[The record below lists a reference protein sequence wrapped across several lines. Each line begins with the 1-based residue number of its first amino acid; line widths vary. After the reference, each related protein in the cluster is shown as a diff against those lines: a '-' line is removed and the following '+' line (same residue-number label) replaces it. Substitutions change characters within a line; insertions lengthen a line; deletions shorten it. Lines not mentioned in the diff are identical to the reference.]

1 MDFLELASRRQSTR
15 KYDINRPV
23 EPEKIERIIEAA
35 RLAPS
40 ACNAQPW
47 HFVVVNEAELIDE
60 AIDAISNPA
69 EGETQPVHFVI
80 VDEPELKNKVAD
92 AASARLLRMNHFT
105 KQAPIHILLVEEK
118 VNLSS
123 GIGGVIKDKHFAY
136 VDIGIAASH
145 ICLAAEAEGLGSCIL
160 GWFNESKI
168 KKLLN
173 IPDSKRVILDI
184 LIGYPA
190 QELRPKKRKSTDEI
204 VSYNTYK
211 K

>member
-1 MDFLELASRRQSTR
+1 MDFLELANRRQSTR

-23 EPEKIERIIEAA
+23 EAEKIARIIEAA

-47 HFVVVNEAELIDE
+47 HFVVVN
-60 AIDAISNPA
+60 DAQLMDGAMDAALNPA
-69 EGETQPVHFVI
+69 EGETQPIHFIV
-80 VDEPELKNKVAD
+80 VDEPELKDKVAD
-92 AASARLLRMNHFT
+92 AASARLLGMNHFT
-105 KQAPIHILLVEEK
+105 KQAPIHILLIEEK

-136 VDIGIAASH
+136 LDIGIAAAH
-145 ICLAAEAEGLGSCIL
+145 ICLAAEAEGLGSCML
-160 GWFNESKI
+160 GWFNEPKI

-190 QELRPKKRKSTDEI
+190 QALRPKKRKPTDEI